1 MSFDSRLTIATTVV
15 AVAVAILA
23 AVTLGFDIGHDSR
36 GDRIVSLERELKSYQ
51 DAENLNMPETIRILV
66 NTNTSIEKN
75 IAEINAHY
83 NWKAEEESL
92 RSKISD
98 LSAELENKTDLL
110 NKEQKE
116 SSLLKISLNKAKREL
131 ELLSPINEE
140 FWLGMGETKH
150 FSGFD
155 KTLGL
160 SVISASSVIINFE
173 NRPKTLS
180 IGDHI
185 NFYTKGS
192 DCKLILSNI
201 NIYNIRAFFNNVC
214 TKTKDSVKN

>member
-1 MSFDSRLTIATTVV
+1 MNIDSPLTLVGIVTG
-15 AVAVAILA
+15 AILTSLSA
-23 AVTLGFDIGHDSR
+23 GWTFGYYSR
-36 GDRIVSLERELKSYQ
+36 SDRIETLETEVQSYRN
-51 DAENLNMPETIRILV
+51 AENLNMPATIRTLV
-66 NTNTSIEKN
+66 NTNKSIEKN
-75 IAEINAHY
+75 IAEVNAHY

-98 LSAELENKTDLL
+98 LSAELENKTNLL

-140 FWLGMGETKH
+140 FWLGMGETKN

-180 IGDHI
+180 IGDHV
-185 NFYTKGS
+185 NFYTKGF

-201 NIYNIRAFFNNVC
+201 NTYNIRAFFNNVC